1 MWGRGRR
8 VRAARSFWAL
18 LLAALIV
25 SPPAV
30 LAAMLLAA
38 ALHEWGHLAALRYFG
53 VPVRALRLSAFGAV
67 LDAPAL
73 ARLSYPRELIVTL
86 AGAAVNL
93 LCAFPLALLGARSG
107 WEIFS
112 LLAGAHLLLAAFNL
126 LPILPLDGARALY
139 LLTAY
144 LFGLRA
150 ARAVTAAASLALAL
164 TVAAVGVYLSAVRRS
179 GWLFAFA
186 ALALLWETMRQLG
199 LAKAGKTV

>member
-1 MWGRGRR
+1 MWARGRR

-18 LLAALIV
+18 LLAAVIV

-30 LAAMLLAA
+30 LAAMFLAA

-53 VPVRALRLSAFGAV
+53 VPVRALRLSAFGAE

-73 ARLSYPRELIVTL
+73 ARLSYPRELVVTL

-93 LCAFPLALLGARSG
+93 LCAFPLALLGARGG
-107 WEIFS
+107 WKMLS

-150 ARAVTAAASLALAL
+150 ARAVITLTSLALAL
-164 TVAAVGVYLSAVRRS
+164 ALAAVGVYLSAVRRS

-186 ALALLWETMRQLG
+186 ALALLWETLYQLG